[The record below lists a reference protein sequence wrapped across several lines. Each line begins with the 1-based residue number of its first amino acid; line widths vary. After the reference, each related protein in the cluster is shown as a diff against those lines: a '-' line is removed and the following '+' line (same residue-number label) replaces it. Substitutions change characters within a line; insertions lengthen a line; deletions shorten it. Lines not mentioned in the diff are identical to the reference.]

1 VPPKL
6 RCALHFRHILAF
18 LLIMSATI
26 RPLGMLK
33 SYLGDL
39 KETTVEAGHS
49 VRETLTLLG
58 INPDLVAGV
67 FINNEQQSKDYI
79 LQDGDI
85 VKLLAVIGGG

>member
-1 VPPKL
+1 
-6 RCALHFRHILAF
+6 
-18 LLIMSATI
+18 MTATI

-33 SYLGDL
+33 TYIGEL
-39 KETTVEAGHS
+39 KETSVDAGLS
-49 VRETLTLLG
+49 VRETLTIIG

-67 FINNEQQSKDYI
+67 FVNDEQQNKDYV

>member
-1 VPPKL
+1 
-6 RCALHFRHILAF
+6 
-18 LLIMSATI
+18 MSAII

-39 KETTVEAGHS
+39 KETSVEAGLS
-49 VRETLTLLG
+49 VRKAISNVG
-58 INPDLVAGV
+58 INPDLVAGIFV
-67 FINNEQQSKDYI
+67 NEEPQDKDYI

>member
-1 VPPKL
+1 
-6 RCALHFRHILAF
+6 
-18 LLIMSATI
+18 MSAII

-33 SYLGDL
+33 DYLGEF
-39 KETTVEAGHS
+39 KEASVDAGIP
-49 VRETLTLLG
+49 VRQAIIKIG

-67 FINNEQQSKDYI
+67 FVNEEQQTKDYI

>member
-1 VPPKL
+1 
-6 RCALHFRHILAF
+6 
-18 LLIMSATI
+18 MSATI

-33 SYLGDL
+33 DYLGEF
-39 KETTVEAGHS
+39 KEASVETGLT
-49 VRETLTLLG
+49 VREAIIIIG

-67 FINNEQQSKDYI
+67 FVNEEQQTKDYI

>member
-1 VPPKL
+1 
-6 RCALHFRHILAF
+6 
-18 LLIMSATI
+18 MSAII

-33 SYLGDL
+33 DYLGED
-39 KETTVEAGHS
+39 KQATVDAGVS
-49 VRETLTLLG
+49 VRDTLAVIG

-67 FINNEQQSKDYI
+67 FVNGEQQTKDYV

>member
-1 VPPKL
+1 
-6 RCALHFRHILAF
+6 
-18 LLIMSATI
+18 MSATI

-33 SYLGDL
+33 DYIAGQT
-39 KETTVEAGHS
+39 ETSVEVGQS
-49 VRETLTLLG
+49 VRQSLTVIG

-67 FINNEQQSKDYI
+67 FVNGEQQTKDYI

>member
-1 VPPKL
+1 
-6 RCALHFRHILAF
+6 
-18 LLIMSATI
+18 MTATI

-33 SYLGDL
+33 TYIGEL
-39 KETTVEAGHS
+39 KETSVDAGFS
-49 VRETLTLLG
+49 VRETLKIIG

-67 FINNEQQSKDYI
+67 FVNDEQQNKDYI